1 MSGHSPVR
9 HFEHDVF
16 AACPPLFP
24 FLKVKAPGIC
34 NEVGLP
40 DSPGMGYT
48 FPAKI
53 LVLSIKSVGKVVRGI
68 KNEFRIVEETE
79 NDRHVVYREKSG
91 RFVSLPIEVLMPD
104 VKRDR

>member
-1 MSGHSPVR
+1 MSGHYPVR

-16 AACPPLFP
+16 AACPPLIP

-34 NEVGLP
+34 NEVSLP
-40 DSPGMGYT
+40 DSPGMGNPFAT
-48 FPAKI
+48 KI

-68 KNEFRIVEETE
+68 KNEFRMVEEAE
-79 NDRHVVYREKSG
+79 NNRHVVYREKSG
-91 RFVSLPIEVLMPD
+91 RFVSLSVEVLMPD